1 MKPTILIVDDDE
13 LICELYSDFFKQNG
27 YLPQTALTVDRALAI
42 IKKEA
47 PGIILSDV
55 VMPVKN
61 GIDLYKE
68 LQSHKPKIP
77 FVFMTGYQH
86 DPKIISQLDSLDV
99 KWISKP
105 TELDVLFHTVD
116 DVYKANVR
124 TDSAA

>member
-27 YLPQTALTVDRALAI
+27 YLPQTALTVDRALALI
-42 IKKEA
+42 RKEP
-47 PGIILSDV
+47 PGIVLSDV

-61 GIDLYKE
+61 GIDLYRE
-68 LQSHKPKIP
+68 LQSSKPDIP

-86 DPKIISQLDSLDV
+86 DPKIISQLEKLET

-116 DVYKANVR
+116 DVYKAKVAKAQ
-124 TDSAA
+124 SA